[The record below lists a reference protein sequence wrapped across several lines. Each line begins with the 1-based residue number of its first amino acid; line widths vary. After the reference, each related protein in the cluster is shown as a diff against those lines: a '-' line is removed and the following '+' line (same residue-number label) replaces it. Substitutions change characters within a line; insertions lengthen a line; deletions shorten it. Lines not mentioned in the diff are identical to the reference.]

1 MYPWPTGE
9 FDNGMDVALEIA
21 LDYLDRTGQAAMFGE
36 TRATAANAIVAAW
49 KRGVRH
55 PIKLADI
62 AIKTVERKVEPF
74 LEYKR
79 G

>member
-1 MYPWPTGE
+1 MYPWPIAN
-9 FDNGMDVALEIA
+9 FDYVMDDALHIA

-36 TRATAANAIVAAW
+36 TQSTAATAIVAAW
-49 KRGVRH
+49 NAGVRH
-55 PIKLADI
+55 RIKLADI
-62 AIKTVERKVEPF
+62 AIKAVVQKAQPF

>member
-1 MYPWPTGE
+1 
-9 FDNGMDVALEIA
+9 
-21 LDYLDRTGQAAMFGE
+21 MFGE
-36 TRATAANAIVAAW
+36 TQATAANAIVAAW

-62 AIKTVERKVEPF
+62 AIKAVVQKAQPF